1 MLSCDGEGGVCSGE
15 AEATVTVRVEL
26 IARRGGSRQVI
37 SRRTRKVTLANVDF
51 AIAPGANVS
60 VRSALSP
67 ENRALLSRLG
77 GGPLDVTLSGR
88 GVSHRVITLEPAGG
102 G

>member
-1 MLSCDGEGGVCSGE
+1 
-15 AEATVTVRVEL
+15 
-26 IARRGGSRQVI
+26 
-37 SRRTRKVTLANVDF
+37 VDF

-60 VRSALSP
+60 VSSALSP
-67 ENRALLSRLG
+67 QNRALLSRLG
-77 GGPLDVTLSGR
+77 GGALDVTLSGR